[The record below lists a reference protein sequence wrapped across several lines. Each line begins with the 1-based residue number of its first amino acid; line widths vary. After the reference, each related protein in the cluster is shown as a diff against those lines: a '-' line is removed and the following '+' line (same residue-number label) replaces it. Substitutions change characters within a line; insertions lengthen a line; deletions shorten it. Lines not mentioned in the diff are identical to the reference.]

1 MENTFTGKI
10 DYRES
15 TSNRIENIYDE
26 VMNTFD
32 ADDRMLLITEA
43 LTETEVIPD
52 VGAAYTFVYM
62 AKTPDI
68 VYDQFPLIICV
79 GLKKWGF
86 KGFNVHWG
94 NVRNYTWQEVVGY
107 LHLVYPEEFE
117 ILTTIPYAK
126 IVNK

>member
-86 KGFNVHWG
+86 KGFNVHCG
-94 NVRNYTWQEVVGY
+94 NV
-107 LHLVYPEEFE
+107 
-117 ILTTIPYAK
+117 
-126 IVNK
+126 